1 MSKINPKEE
10 LASIRNMME
19 KSSKFSNLS
28 GLSIFFT
35 GLLTIIAASVIYFD
49 IGFSYSDMEISYSQ
63 LINNEGSKE
72 NLDQKIRLLSFIASV
87 ILALSLLILYVT
99 ASKKTKREGIK
110 LFNPTFKRTVRSLV
124 VPLVSGGVFSF
135 FLIYNQMY
143 GLVAPATLIFYG
155 LGLIAA
161 SRNSYDEL
169 EVLGYVELILGILA
183 SYFMGAGLL
192 FWVIGF
198 GLGHMFFGSY
208 LHFKYDK
215 AS

>member
-49 IGFSYSDMEISYSQ
+49 IGFSYSDVEISYSQ

-72 NLDQKIRLLSFIASV
+72 NLEQKIRLLSLIASV
-87 ILALSLLILYVT
+87 ILILSLLILYVT
-99 ASKKTKREGIK
+99 ASKKTKKEGIK
-110 LFNPTFKRTVRSLV
+110 LFNPTFKRTARSLV

-135 FLIYNQMY
+135 FLIYNHMY

-169 EVLGYVELILGILA
+169 EVLGYVELVLGILA

-198 GLGHMFFGSY
+198 GLGHIVFGSY

>member
-1 MSKINPKEE
+1 MSEINPKEE
-10 LASIRNMME
+10 LATIRNMME

-28 GLSIFFT
+28 GLSIFYT
-35 GLLTIIAASVIYFD
+35 GFLTILAASIIYFD
-49 IGFSYSDMEISYSQ
+49 VGFSYSDVEISYSQ

-72 NLDQKIRLLSFIASV
+72 NLDQKIRLLSLIASV
-87 ILALSLLILYVT
+87 ILVLSLIILYIT
-99 ASKKTKREGIK
+99 ASRKTKKEGIK
-110 LFNPTFKRTVRSLV
+110 LFNSTFQRTAKSLI
-124 VPLVSGGVFSF
+124 VPLISGGVFSF
-135 FLIYNQMY
+135 FLIHHQMY

-169 EVLGYVELILGILA
+169 EILGYVELILGILA

-198 GLGHMFFGSY
+198 GLGHVLFGGY

>member
-1 MSKINPKEE
+1 MKYLGIVVV
-10 LASIRNMME
+10 
-19 KSSKFSNLS
+19 
-28 GLSIFFT
+28 G
-35 GLLTIIAASVIYFD
+35 
-49 IGFSYSDMEISYSQ
+49 GF
-63 LINNEGSKE
+63 
-72 NLDQKIRLLSFIASV
+72 
-87 ILALSLLILYVT
+87 
-99 ASKKTKREGIK
+99 
-110 LFNPTFKRTVRSLV
+110 
-124 VPLVSGGVFSF
+124 FSF

>member
-1 MSKINPKEE
+1 MSEINPKEE

-28 GLSIFFT
+28 GLSVFFT
-35 GLLTIIAASVIYFD
+35 GLLTIIAASIIYFD
-49 IGFSYSDMEISYSQ
+49 IGFSYSDVEISYSQ
-63 LINNEGSKE
+63 LINKEGSKE
-72 NLDQKIRLLSFIASV
+72 NLDQKIRLLSIIASL
-87 ILALSLLILYVT
+87 ILILSLLILYVT
-99 ASKKTKREGIK
+99 ASRKTKKEGIK
-110 LFNPTFKRTVRSLV
+110 LFNPTFKRTAKSLII
-124 VPLVSGGVFSF
+124 PLISGGIFSF
-135 FLIYNQMY
+135 FLIHHQMY

-155 LGLIAA
+155 LGLISA

-169 EVLGYVELILGILA
+169 EALGYVELVLGIIA

-198 GLGHMFFGSY
+198 GLGHVLFGIY

-215 AS
+215 A

>member
-28 GLSIFFT
+28 GLSVFLT

-49 IGFSYSDMEISYSQ
+49 IGFSYSDVEISYSQ
-63 LINNEGSKE
+63 LIHNEGTKE
-72 NLDQKIRLLSFIASV
+72 NLDQKIRLLSLIASV
-87 ILALSLLILYVT
+87 ILILSIIILYVT
-99 ASKKTKREGIK
+99 ASKKTKKEGIK
-110 LFNPTFKRTVRSLV
+110 LFNPTFQRTARSLF
-124 VPLVSGGVFSF
+124 VPLISGGIFSF
-135 FLIYNQMY
+135 FLIHHQIY

-161 SRNSYDEL
+161 SRNSYEEL
-169 EVLGYVELILGILA
+169 EILGYVQLMLGIIA

-198 GLGHMFFGSY
+198 GLGHILFGGY

-215 AS
+215 A

>member
-1 MSKINPKEE
+1 MNKINPKEE

-28 GLSIFFT
+28 GLSVFFT
-35 GLLTIIAASVIYFD
+35 GLLTLIAASIIYFD
-49 IGFSYSDMEISYSQ
+49 IGFSYSDVEISYSQ
-63 LINNEGSKE
+63 LVNNEGSKE
-72 NLDQKIRLLSFIASV
+72 NLDQKIKLLMVIASV
-87 ILALSLLILYVT
+87 ILIISLVILYLT
-99 ASKKTKREGIK
+99 ASSKTKKEGIK
-110 LFNPTFKRTVRSLV
+110 LFNPTFQRTIKSLI
-124 VPLVSGGVFSF
+124 VPLLSGGAFSF
-135 FLIYNQMY
+135 FLIHHQMY

-161 SRNSYDEL
+161 SRNSYEEL
-169 EVLGYVELILGILA
+169 EILGYLELVLGILA

-198 GLGHMFFGSY
+198 GLGHILFGGY

-215 AS
+215 AE